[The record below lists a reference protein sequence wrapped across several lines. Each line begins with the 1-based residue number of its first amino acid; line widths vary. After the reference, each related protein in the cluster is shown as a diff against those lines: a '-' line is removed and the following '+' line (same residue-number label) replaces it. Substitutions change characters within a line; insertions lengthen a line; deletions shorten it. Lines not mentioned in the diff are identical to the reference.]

1 MTERPLILLCND
13 DGYRAKGL
21 RTLGVALR
29 RIADV
34 VVCAPEAEQSAK
46 SHSLTLH
53 RPLRLRRVDEGVFA
67 LDGTPADC
75 VYVALYSEGRVLPRR
90 PDLVVSGLNHGLN
103 LGADVFYSGTVA
115 AAREG
120 ALRGVPALA
129 ASADTEAD
137 PVEAAE
143 LIARMATTLLEAHP
157 EANGSTQAPLLNV
170 NIPRGRSWPL
180 VATTLGSRLY
190 GEFVEFRNDPRGRE
204 YLWIGGGQIKHPEMA
219 GSDTAACDRG
229 AVSITPLL
237 LDLTAHARAPW
248 AERIATSLASPH
260 TETP

>member
-29 RIADV
+29 RVADV
-34 VVCAPEAEQSAK
+34 VVCAPETEKSAM

-75 VYVALYSEGRVLPRR
+75 VYVALHSEGRVLPRR
-90 PDLVVSGLNHGLN
+90 PDLVVSGINHGLN
-103 LGADVFYSGTVA
+103 LGSDVFYSGTVA

-120 ALRGVPALA
+120 ALRGVPAMA
-129 ASADTEAD
+129 ASADPGAD

-143 LIARMATTLLEAHP
+143 LCARIALALLEAHRA
-157 EANGSTQAPLLNV
+157 EDGDGLAPLINV
-170 NIPRGRSWPL
+170 NLPAGRSWPVL
-180 VATTLGSRLY
+180 ATTLGSRLY
-190 GEFVEFRNDPRGRE
+190 GEFIEFRNDPRGRE
-204 YLWIGGGQIKHPEMA
+204 YLWIGGGQVKHPELV
-219 GSDTAACDRG
+219 GSDTAAHDQG

-237 LDLTAHARAPW
+237 LDLTAHARAPF
-248 AERIATSLASPH
+248 AEKVASVLASSNSEDP
-260 TETP
+260 